1 MTLSSS
7 PSSTSLQVRT
17 RLRGMRHAW
26 SSRLGWV
33 LVGLLLSIAGALV
46 IASMALDRHRALF
59 ETDARIVH
67 RLLSQQVVQHDAIL
81 ATLALLQPGAES
93 AADAAP
99 EQRLSA
105 LYPHILSVQRRD
117 RGIDWPDAALT
128 QAEAVSRQS
137 RRAAL
142 ASVDLSSGR
151 YRLVLAA
158 EPMAYALTIDMRAM
172 VPWSDWPMQP
182 ESSSVR
188 VILAHEGQSFVLQPG
203 SAALQHPP
211 QPQHTQRGWRFD
223 FSKHLA
229 ADSQPFDVVATQH
242 FGWSQLPWLAMLLW
256 TMAVAAVLVAF
267 TQWQSQL
274 AARRRAEEL
283 LRLGQVARLN
293 TLGELAA
300 GVAHELNQPL
310 TAVLAN
316 TQAAQRLLAD
326 DPPELAT
333 AQIAM
338 AQAAAQARRAA
349 EVVGRLRR
357 VVEHPEAGQAS
368 QAVDLGDALRRALY
382 LLEPE
387 CQRRN
392 VTSQLQ
398 ADATVLVQADPVALD
413 QIIHNLLMNALQ
425 ALERVEQTKAEQS
438 PRILGLSVAT
448 RDQTGELTVAD
459 NGPGIPPEV
468 LPHLFEPF
476 FSTREGGLGL
486 GLTLCET
493 LAMGMGGQL
502 SAKNAPEGGAVFT
515 LTLPLPVK

>member
-1 MTLSSS
+1 MRLLGLHRAWR
-7 PSSTSLQVRT
+7 LQF
-17 RLRGMRHAW
+17 
-26 SSRLGWV
+26 SWV
-33 LVGLLLSIAGALV
+33 LVGLLLSVAGAVV
-46 IASMALDRHRALF
+46 IASLALDRHRALF

-81 ATLALLQPGAES
+81 ATLALLQPGSETTS
-93 AADAAP
+93 EAAP

-105 LYPHILSVQRRD
+105 LYPHILAVQRRD
-117 RGIDWPDAALT
+117 RGTAWPDVALT
-128 QAEAVSRQS
+128 QAEAVSRTS

-142 ASVDLSSGR
+142 AALELSSGR

-158 EPMAYALTIDMRAM
+158 EPMAYALTIDLRAM
-172 VPWSDWPMQP
+172 VPWSDWPMKP
-182 ESSSVR
+182 DSSPVR
-188 VILAHEGQSFVLQPG
+188 VVLAHEGQTFVLQPG
-203 SAALQHPP
+203 SAAVQNPLNPDH
-211 QPQHTQRGWRFD
+211 GWRFD

-229 ADSQPFDVVATQH
+229 ADSQPFDVLATQA
-242 FGWSQLPWLAMLLW
+242 FGWHQLPWLAMLLW
-256 TMAVAAVLVAF
+256 TLAVAAVLAALS
-267 TQWQSQL
+267 QWQRQL

-283 LRLGQVARLN
+283 LRLGQVVRLN

-326 DPPELAT
+326 NPPELAT
-333 AQIAM
+333 AQVAM

-357 VVEHPEAGQAS
+357 VVEHPESGEPS
-368 QAVDLGDALRRALY
+368 QAVNLGDALRRALY

-392 VTSQLQ
+392 VIPQLD
-398 ADATVLVQADPVALD
+398 ADTAVLVQADPVALD

-425 ALERVEQTKAEQS
+425 ALEKVDKAQRS
-438 PRILGLSVAT
+438 LRLSMAS
-448 RDQTGELTVAD
+448 RGESGELTLAD

-493 LAMGMGGQL
+493 LATGMGGQL
-502 SAKNAPEGGAVFT
+502 SASNAVDGGAVFT
-515 LTLPLPVK
+515 LTLPLASH

>member
-1 MTLSSS
+1 MRRVW
-7 PSSTSLQVRT
+7 PS
-17 RLRGMRHAW
+17 W
-26 SSRLGWV
+26 FGWV
-33 LVGLLLSIAGALV
+33 LVGLLVSTAGALV
-46 IASMALDRHRALF
+46 IASLALDRHRALF

-81 ATLALLQPGAES
+81 ATLALLQPGPES
-93 AADAAP
+93 AGDVAP

-105 LYPHILSVQRRD
+105 LYPHILAVQRRD
-117 RGIDWPDAALT
+117 RDTVWPDAVLS
-128 QAEAVSRQS
+128 QAEAASRES

-142 ASVDLSSGR
+142 AAVDLSSGR

-158 EPMAYALTIDMRAM
+158 QPMAYALTIDMRAM
-172 VPWSDWPMQP
+172 VPWSDWPMKP
-182 ESSSVR
+182 DSSPVR
-188 VILAHEGQSFVLQPG
+188 VVLAYQGQSFVLQQG
-203 SAALQHPP
+203 SAALQNSPDS
-211 QPQHTQRGWRFD
+211 QSTVRGWRFD

-229 ADSQPFDVVATQH
+229 ADSQPFDVGATQY
-242 FGWSQLPWLAMLLW
+242 FGWHQLPWLVMLLW
-256 TMAVAAVLVAF
+256 SLAVAAVLAALS
-267 TQWQSQL
+267 QWQRQL

-333 AQIAM
+333 AQVAM

-357 VVEHPEAGQAS
+357 VVEHPESGQLS
-368 QAVDLGDALRRALY
+368 QAVNLGDALRRALY

-392 VTSQLQ
+392 VTPQLL

-425 ALERVEQTKAEQS
+425 ALEKIDQT
-438 PRILGLSVAT
+438 PRILRITVT
-448 RDQTGELTVAD
+448 NRDRTGELTVTD
-459 NGPGIPPEV
+459 NGSGIAPEV

-493 LAMGMGGQL
+493 LATGMGGQL
-502 SAKNAPEGGAVFT
+502 SASNAVEGGAVFT
-515 LTLPLPVK
+515 LTLPLTLPFVPSVQAQP

>member
-1 MTLSSS
+1 MTFAQ
-7 PSSTSLQVRT
+7 TSLSPRT
-17 RLRGMRHAW
+17 RLRGMRRTW
-26 SSRLGWV
+26 VFLLGWV
-33 LVGLLLSIAGALV
+33 VLWVLLSAIGALV
-46 IASMALDRHRALF
+46 IARLALDRHRALF

-81 ATLALLQPGAES
+81 ATLALLQPGA
-93 AADAAP
+93 ATAGDAAP

-105 LYPHILSVQRRD
+105 VYPHILAVQRRD
-117 RGIDWPDAALT
+117 LGAAWSDKALT
-128 QAEAVSRQS
+128 QAEAISRAS

-142 ASVDLSSGR
+142 AALDLSTGR

-172 VPWSDWPMQP
+172 VPWNDWPMKP
-182 ESSSVR
+182 DSSPVR
-188 VILAHEGQSFVLQPG
+188 VVLAHEGQTFVLQQG
-203 SAALQHPP
+203 SAALQNP
-211 QPQHTQRGWRFD
+211 QNADHGWRFD
-223 FSKHLA
+223 FNKHLA
-229 ADSQPFDVVATQH
+229 ADSQPFDVVATQA
-242 FGWSQLPWLAMLLW
+242 FGWSQLPWLVMLLW
-256 TMAVAAVLVAF
+256 TLSVAAVLAAVAHL
-267 TQWQSQL
+267 QRQR

-326 DPPELAT
+326 NPPELAT
-333 AQIAM
+333 AQTAM

-357 VVEHPEAGQAS
+357 VVENPESGEPS
-368 QAVDLGDALRRALY
+368 QAVNLGDALRRALY

-392 VTSQLQ
+392 VVPQLQ
-398 ADATVLVQADPVALD
+398 ADTTVLVQADPVALD

-425 ALERVEQTKAEQS
+425 ALEKVDKAPRKLRLSMVTKGKTA
-438 PRILGLSVAT
+438 
-448 RDQTGELTVAD
+448 ELTIAD
-459 NGPGIPPEV
+459 NGLGIPSDV
-468 LPHLFEPF
+468 LPHLFDPF

-493 LAMGMGGQL
+493 LTNSMGGQL
-502 SAKNAPEGGAVFT
+502 SAGNAAQGGAVFT
-515 LTLPLPVK
+515 LTLPLVSP

>member
-1 MTLSSS
+1 MTFAQTSLS
-7 PSSTSLQVRT
+7 PST
-17 RLRGMRHAW
+17 RLRGMRRSW
-26 SSRLGWV
+26 VFLLGWV
-33 LVGLLLSIAGALV
+33 VLWLLLSAIGALV
-46 IASMALDRHRALF
+46 IARLALDRHRSLF

-81 ATLALLQPGAES
+81 ATLALLQPGAAS
-93 AADAAP
+93 AGDAAP

-105 LYPHILSVQRRD
+105 VYPHILAVQRRD
-117 RGIDWPDAALT
+117 MGAVWSDKALA
-128 QAEAVSRQS
+128 QAEAMSRTS

-142 ASVDLSSGR
+142 AALDLSTGR
-151 YRLVLAA
+151 YWLVLAA

-172 VPWSDWPMQP
+172 VPWNDWPMKP
-182 ESSSVR
+182 DSSPVR
-188 VILAHEGQSFVLQPG
+188 VVLVHDGQTFVLQQG
-203 SAALQHPP
+203 SAALQNP
-211 QPQHTQRGWRFD
+211 QASDYGWRFD
-223 FSKHLA
+223 FNKHLA
-229 ADSQPFDVVATQH
+229 ADSQPFDVVATQA
-242 FGWSQLPWLAMLLW
+242 FGWSQLPWLVMLLW
-256 TMAVAAVLVAF
+256 TLAIAAVLAAVAHL
-267 TQWQSQL
+267 QHQR

-326 DPPELAT
+326 NPPELAT
-333 AQIAM
+333 AQTAM

-357 VVEHPEAGQAS
+357 VVEHPESGEPS
-368 QAVDLGDALRRALY
+368 QAVNLGDALRRALY

-387 CQRRN
+387 CQRRG
-392 VTSQLQ
+392 VVPQFSD
-398 ADATVLVQADPVALD
+398 DATVLVQADPIALD

-425 ALERVEQTKAEQS
+425 ALEKVDKA
-438 PRILGLSVAT
+438 PRALRLSMAAKGKTV
-448 RDQTGELTVAD
+448 ELTIAD
-459 NGPGIPPEV
+459 NGPGIPSDV

-486 GLTLCET
+486 GLTLSET
-493 LAMGMGGQL
+493 LTNSMGGQL
-502 SAKNAPEGGAVFT
+502 SAGNAAQGGAVFT
-515 LTLPLPVK
+515 LTLPLVSK